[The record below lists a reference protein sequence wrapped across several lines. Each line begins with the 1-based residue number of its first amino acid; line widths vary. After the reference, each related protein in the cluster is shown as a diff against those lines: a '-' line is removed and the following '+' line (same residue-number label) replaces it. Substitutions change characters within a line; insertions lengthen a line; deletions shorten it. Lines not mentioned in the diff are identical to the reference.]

1 MIKIG
6 VIGCGYWGPKLVRNF
21 NAIESCQMAAVSD
34 LDPERLEAI
43 KTRYPDIQV
52 TQDTSN
58 LLSDPDL
65 DAVAIATPVST
76 HYDLAHEALT
86 KGKHVLIEKPMT
98 CTVEQSQHLIALAEE
113 RNLTLM
119 VDHTFV
125 YTGAVRTIRDMI
137 SSNQLGELYY
147 FDSVRVNLGIFQ
159 HDVNVIWDLAPHDF
173 SIMQYLIAEK
183 PVSVQAVGA
192 SHIEYS
198 KPPLE
203 NIAYITVN
211 FESGL
216 IGHFHV
222 NWMTPVKVRKILIG
236 GSKKMIVYD
245 DLEPDEK
252 VKLYDKGVKIDTA
265 EKIYDTLVQYR
276 IGDVHIPVIP
286 QQEALQVE
294 CQHFLECI
302 KDQSQPLTSGED
314 GLQVVKLLTAA
325 DRSLQEDGRRINL

>member
-1 MIKIG
+1 MIRIG
-6 VIGCGYWGPKLVRNF
+6 VIGCGYWGPNLVRNF
-21 NAIESCQMAAVSD
+21 NTIEKCEMVMVAD
-34 LDPERLEAI
+34 LDPQRLNEI
-43 KTRYPDIQV
+43 KVKYPNLE
-52 TQDTSN
+52 TTTN
-58 LLSDPDL
+58 PTELLSRKNI
-65 DAVAIATPVST
+65 DAVVIATPVST
-76 HYDLAHEALT
+76 HYPLAKEALT
-86 KGKHVLIEKPMT
+86 NDKHVLIEKPMT
-98 CTVEQSQHLIALAEE
+98 CTVEQSQQLIALADE

-137 SSNQLGELYY
+137 NSNQLGELYY

-198 KPPLE
+198 NPPLE

-294 CQHFLECI
+294 CRHFLECI
-302 KDQSQPLTSGED
+302 RDQSQPLTSGED

-325 DRSLQEDGRRINL
+325 DRSLQEDGRRISL

>member
-1 MIKIG
+1 M
-6 VIGCGYWGPKLVRNF
+6 VMV
-21 NAIESCQMAAVSD
+21 AD
-34 LDPERLEAI
+34 LDPQRLNEI
-43 KTRYPDIQV
+43 KVKYPNLE
-52 TQDTSN
+52 TTTN
-58 LLSDPDL
+58 PTELLSRKNI
-65 DAVAIATPVST
+65 DAVVIATPVST
-76 HYDLAHEALT
+76 HYPLAKEALT
-86 KGKHVLIEKPMT
+86 NDKHVLIEKPMT
-98 CTVEQSQHLIALAEE
+98 CTVEQSQQLIALADE

-137 SSNQLGELYY
+137 NSNQLGELYY

-198 KPPLE
+198 NPPLE

-294 CQHFLECI
+294 CRHFLECI
-302 KDQSQPLTSGED
+302 RDQSQPLTSGED

-325 DRSLQEDGRRINL
+325 DRSLQEDGRRISL